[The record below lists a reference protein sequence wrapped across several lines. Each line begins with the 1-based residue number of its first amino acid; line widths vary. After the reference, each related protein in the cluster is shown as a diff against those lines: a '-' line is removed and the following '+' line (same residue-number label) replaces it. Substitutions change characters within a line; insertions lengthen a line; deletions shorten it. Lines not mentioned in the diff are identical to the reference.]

1 MSFTPVCTLL
11 ALEDHIHVLP
21 PRFQRARKQWVT
33 RGRVA
38 DLSLIFFS
46 VPKTVTTLKTFV
58 LAMVLHPEVYQR
70 ARAEIDR
77 VVGPERLPDFE
88 DREHL
93 PYLECVVKEVFRYAH
108 AHAPYPT
115 YHHS

>member
-1 MSFTPVCTLL
+1 MTNFL
-11 ALEDHIHVLP
+11 A
-21 PRFQRARKQWVT
+21 
-33 RGRVA
+33 
-38 DLSLIFFS
+38 
-46 VPKTVTTLKTFV
+46 KTVTTLKTFV
-58 LAMVLHPEVYQR
+58 LAMVLHPQVYKK

-108 AHAPYPT
+108 AHAPTRHITIANNNLFWNPRWNAPVPLGAFAVDMR
-115 YHHS
+115 HACC